1 MGPRI
6 TIEDEDRGTWALLD
20 AGPAADAARAKRA
33 LIVLAGA
40 GFAAGRLL
48 VEAGRTRGVV
58 AADAGAVL
66 CLAADLVPD
75 AVVGDFDSLPDAA
88 RTRLDP
94 ALLHRSTDDGTND
107 LEKALEWVAAHW
119 PGCDEVVLAAGGNV
133 DGGRM
138 DHALANLG
146 PVVHEPHGRVSMV
159 DGEGR
164 LFALRSGRATLGG
177 LAGHRLSL
185 LPWSLHGVRVSEAG
199 VRYPLERA
207 LLFLGGRGVSN
218 EVTGDEAVVTVHE
231 GVALVWV
238 ESCPRPTG
246 PRWRARRRRSR

>member
-1 MGPRI
+1 MAQRI
-6 TIEDEDRGTWALLD
+6 TIEDEDRGTWTLLD
-20 AGPAADAARAKRA
+20 AVAADDSRRGTRA
-33 LIVLAGA
+33 LVVLAGA
-40 GFAAGRLL
+40 GFAPGRLL
-48 VEAGRTRGVV
+48 VEAARVRGVV
-58 AADAGAVL
+58 AADAGAAV

-88 RTRLDP
+88 RARLDP

-107 LEKALEWVAAHW
+107 LEKALEWIARQW

-146 PVVHEPHGRVSMV
+146 PLLHEPHGKVSMV

-164 LFALRSGRATLGG
+164 LFALRSGRAVLTG

-199 VRYPLERA
+199 VRYPLDHA
-207 LLFLGGRGVSN
+207 PLFLGGRGVSN
-218 EVTGDEAVVTVHE
+218 EVSGDEAVVTVHE

-238 ESCPRPTG
+238 ES
-246 PRWRARRRRSR
+246 